1 MSYNNEL
8 IIFMDAVENQK
19 DQIQVPIPSILCIII
34 VKINIEINQ
43 QNLICMC
50 NYKVV
55 FNIKKLPLLL
65 RTV

>member
-55 FNIKKLPLLL
+55 FNITKLPLLL